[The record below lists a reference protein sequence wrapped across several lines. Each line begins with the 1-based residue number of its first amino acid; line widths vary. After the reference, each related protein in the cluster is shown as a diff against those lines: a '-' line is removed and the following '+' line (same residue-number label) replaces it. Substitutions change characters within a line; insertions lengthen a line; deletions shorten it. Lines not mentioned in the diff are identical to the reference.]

1 MRGTVRPRSSSA
13 GGVRQTGFS
22 LIELLVVVAI
32 MSVLAAIGLPLAELS
47 HQRSKEEDLRRSLRE
62 IRSALD
68 EYRRMVDQGRISR
81 AADASGYPPD
91 LKSLTDGV
99 PDATSPQR
107 ANLYLLRK
115 LPRDPFATV
124 SGPAEVTWGLRSY
137 ASSSKDPKPG
147 SDVYD
152 VYSMSPGVGLN
163 GIPYREW

>member
-1 MRGTVRPRSSSA
+1 MRLAVRARSSSA
-13 GGVRQTGFS
+13 GGARPTGFS

-32 MSVLAAIGLPLAELS
+32 MSVLATIGLPLAELS

-107 ANLYLLRK
+107 AKLYLLRK
-115 LPRDPFATV
+115 LPRDPFGTA
-124 SGPAEVTWGLRSY
+124 SGPAELSWGLRSY
-137 ASSSKDPKPG
+137 ASNSKDPKPG

-152 VYSMSPGVGLN
+152 VYSMSPRVGLN

>member
-1 MRGTVRPRSSSA
+1 MRLAVGARNSPVGGARSA
-13 GGVRQTGFS
+13 GFN

-32 MSVLAAIGLPLAELS
+32 MSVLATIGLPMAELS

-68 EYRRMVDQGRISR
+68 EYRRLVDQGRISR

-107 ANLYLLRK
+107 TNLYLLRK

-137 ASSSKDPKPG
+137 SSSAKEPKATLNK
-147 SDVYD
+147 
-152 VYSMSPGVGLN
+152 SPSLAQGLHVL
-163 GIPYREW
+163 